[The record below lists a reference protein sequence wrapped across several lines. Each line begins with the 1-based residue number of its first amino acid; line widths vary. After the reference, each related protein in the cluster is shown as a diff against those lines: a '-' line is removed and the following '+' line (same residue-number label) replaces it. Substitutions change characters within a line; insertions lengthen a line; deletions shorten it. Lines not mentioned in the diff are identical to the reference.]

1 MPAIVLG
8 REWRYTPRQLAI
20 VTPLKWDF
28 TVTLVTAHQFIGS
41 SVSGTRGHSAVII
54 REFSRVGVSRRSDK
68 DELLL

>member
-28 TVTLVTAHQFIGS
+28 TVTLVTLTQIIGS
-41 SVSGTRGHSAVII
+41 SVSGTDSAVINI
-54 REFSRVGVSRRSDK
+54 GEFSK
-68 DELLL
+68 